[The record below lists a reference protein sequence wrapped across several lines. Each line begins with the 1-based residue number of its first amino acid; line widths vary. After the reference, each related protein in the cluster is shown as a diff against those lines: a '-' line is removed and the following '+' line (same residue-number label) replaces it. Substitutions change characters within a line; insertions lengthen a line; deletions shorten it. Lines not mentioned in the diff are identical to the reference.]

1 MICSILSGLSR
12 KNPISIVS
20 GMDMIDP
27 RIALDELVT
36 ASGVGY
42 AALSRMIRRNDA
54 YLQQYVKRGTPRIL
68 AERDRKLLAAFFRV
82 DEVVLGGSVSS
93 APVTVPVRRLDIA
106 ASAGSGG
113 LAEDVRQLGS
123 RYLDPGLLESLG
135 ISPGHAA
142 MLPAM
147 GESMAPTIRDGD
159 MMLVD
164 ERDRRVGTR
173 GAVFVI
179 RLDGTLMVKRVARA
193 DGRLAITSD
202 NPDYAPIP
210 PRLPAEVDVLGRVV
224 WLSRTLR

>member
-1 MICSILSGLSR
+1 
-12 KNPISIVS
+12 
-20 GMDMIDP
+20 MDMIDP

-36 ASGVGY
+36 KSGVGY

-82 DEVVLGGSVSS
+82 DEVVLGGSAST
-93 APVTVPVRRLDIA
+93 APVTVPVRRLDVA
-106 ASAGSGG
+106 ASAGPGG
-113 LAEDVRQLGS
+113 LAEDERQLGAT
-123 RYLDPGLLESLG
+123 YLDPGLLESLG
-135 ISPGHAA
+135 ISPGNAA

-147 GESMAPTIRDGD
+147 GDSMTPTIHDGD

-164 ERDRRVGTR
+164 ERDRRVGTS

-179 RLDGTLMVKRVARA
+179 RLDGTLMVKRVARS
-193 DGRLAITSD
+193 DGLLAITSD

-210 PRLPAEVDVLGRVV
+210 PRAPVEVDVLGRVV
-224 WLSRTLR
+224 WLSRTLK

>member
-1 MICSILSGLSR
+1 
-12 KNPISIVS
+12 
-20 GMDMIDP
+20 MDMIDP
-27 RIALDELVT
+27 RSTLDELVT

-82 DEVVLGGSVSS
+82 DETALGGSVSS
-93 APVTVPVRRLDIA
+93 APMTVPVRRLDVA
-106 ASAGSGG
+106 ASAGPGG
-113 LAEDVRQLGS
+113 LAEDDRQLGDS
-123 RYLDPGLLESLG
+123 YLDPGLLRSLG

-142 MLPAM
+142 TLPAR
-147 GESMAPTIRDGD
+147 GESMAPTIHDGD

-164 ERDRRVGTR
+164 ERDRRVGAR

-210 PRLPAEVDVLGRVV
+210 PRPPAEVDVLGRVV
-224 WLSRTLR
+224 WFSRRLK

>member
-1 MICSILSGLSR
+1 
-12 KNPISIVS
+12 
-20 GMDMIDP
+20 MDMVDP
-27 RIALDELVT
+27 RTALDELVT

-82 DEVVLGGSVSS
+82 DEIVLGGSAPS
-93 APVTVPVRRLDIA
+93 APVTVPVRRLDVA
-106 ASAGSGG
+106 ASAGPGG
-113 LAEDVRQLGS
+113 LAESERQLGDS
-123 RYLDPGLLESLG
+123 YLDPGLLERLG

-147 GESMAPTIRDGD
+147 GDSMAPTIHDGD

-164 ERDRRVGTR
+164 ERDRRVGTS

-179 RLDGTLMVKRVARA
+179 RLEGTLMVKRVARA
-193 DGRLAITSD
+193 DGLLAITSD
-202 NPDYAPIP
+202 NSDYTPIP
-210 PRLPAEVDVLGRVV
+210 PRPPAEVDVLGRVV
-224 WLSRTLR
+224 WLSRTLK